1 MYHIFEPTTEAELK
15 DYFHFRWLIL
25 NAPRQLPLGSEQ
37 DGYDPHAVHRMI
49 RGADG
54 TPLAVGR
61 VYVTDADEAQIRFM
75 AVEPTHRGKG
85 IGALLLNAL
94 EQAARDEGAKRI
106 VLLSRLKAIPFF
118 EKFGYKAA
126 QREPHRMEGTQLL
139 QMIKQLTP
147 EKSLLRV
154 PELCLALERVWAEQ
168 IPISEKMGITVYEYT
183 GERFETRASLHANV
197 NTKHAMFAGSIY
209 SQATL
214 TAWGLCWLKMK
225 EQGFDG
231 EIVVAKAEI
240 AYRQPVTEL
249 PRAVILQED
258 IEGSFAGLKKG
269 CKVKV
274 KMSVSILSGQQD
286 AADFEGLFI
295 ILPKVAKAD
304 KPAIVNDTLA
314 DSVTNE

>member
-1 MYHIFEPTTEAELK
+1 MYHIFEPTTKTEL
-15 DYFHFRWLIL
+15 DEYFHFRWSIL
-25 NAPRQLPLGSEQ
+25 NAPLQLPMGSEK
-37 DGYDPHAVHRMI
+37 DGYDPHALHRMI
-49 RGADG
+49 RDRDG
-54 TPLAVGR
+54 KPLAVGR
-61 VYVTDADEAQIRFM
+61 VYVTDSDEAQIRYM
-75 AVEPTHRGKG
+75 AVEPSYRGKG
-85 IGALLLNAL
+85 IGALLLKAL

-106 VLLSRLKAIPFF
+106 VLLSRIKAISFF
-118 EKFGYKAA
+118 EKFGYVAA

-139 QMIKQLTP
+139 QMIKQLAP
-147 EKSLLRV
+147 AKSLLRV

-168 IPISEKMGITVYEYT
+168 IPISEKMGITVYQYT

-249 PRAVILQED
+249 PRAVILKD
-258 IEGSFAGLKKG
+258 HIDGSFAGLKKG

-274 KMSVSILSGQQD
+274 KMTVSIISGEQN

-295 ILPKVAKAD
+295 ILPRESQSEPPPLTDIYSVA
-304 KPAIVNDTLA
+304 
-314 DSVTNE
+314 NE